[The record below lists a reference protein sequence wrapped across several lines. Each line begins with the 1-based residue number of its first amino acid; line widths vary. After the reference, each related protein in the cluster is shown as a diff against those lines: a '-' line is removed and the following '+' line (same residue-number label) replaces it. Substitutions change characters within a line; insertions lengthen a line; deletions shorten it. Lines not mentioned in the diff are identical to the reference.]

1 LIKGYL
7 KKTNKYPVCFQEN
20 QSQHIY
26 SKKWLTGFYNYDKI
40 CSSLGLYFSFHVPK
54 KNIFVNIKLNS
65 KGYSI
70 KTIEDKLDLDPSV
83 LIIVK

>member
-1 LIKGYL
+1 MFFVRFVLFIFISYA
-7 KKTNKYPVCFQEN
+7 
-20 QSQHIY
+20 
-26 SKKWLTGFYNYDKI
+26 
-40 CSSLGLYFSFHVPK
+40 K
-54 KNIFVNIKLNS
+54 KNYFRKYLFKLNS